1 MVVCVHSARVTI
13 DNILPVST
21 AHAHSDDGQMV
32 AQEIELEFLGH
43 DFQQQKQRKRIANY
57 SEENL
62 GFTIHISI
70 YCYCF
75 G

>member
-32 AQEIELEFLGH
+32 DQVIELEFLGH
-43 DFQQQKQRKRIANY
+43 DFQQQSSSR
-57 SEENL
+57 E
-62 GFTIHISI
+62 
-70 YCYCF
+70 
-75 G
+75 